1 MKIRSMTGYGQAA
14 RSSEEADLTV
24 EIKTLNSRYLDLNFH
39 LPKELGFIESSL
51 RKEIQEHLGRGRIDV
66 YTNLTL
72 KTVDQYEVN
81 ESRVQNYLAVGE
93 KLQSLG
99 VQGSVDLAGFLAFPG
114 ILLSRKT
121 DLSVGTLMHTITEV
135 FREALAQ
142 VVEARCAEG
151 KALGEDLQC
160 RIGTVSQLTDAISES
175 AQEVTSRYREKL
187 IRRISDLSQKQ
198 PVDEGRLSQ
207 EIVYYADRA
216 DISEEITRLSGH
228 LVNFGK
234 LLKSSKGAPVG
245 RRLDFICQELN
256 REMNTILSKSPLP
269 EISELAVEGKT
280 ELEKVREQIQN
291 VE

>member
-1 MKIRSMTGYGQAA
+1 MTGYGQAA

-24 EIKTLNSRYLDLNFH
+24 EIKTLNSRYLDVNFH
-39 LPKELGFIESSL
+39 LPKELGFFESSL
-51 RKEIQEHLGRGRIDV
+51 RKEIQEHIGRGRIDV

-81 ESRVQNYLAVGE
+81 ESRVQNYLAVGK

-114 ILLSRKT
+114 IIVSRKA
-121 DLSVGTLMHTITEV
+121 DLSEGTLLHTITEV

-142 VVEARCAEG
+142 VVGARCMEG

-160 RIGTVSQLTDAISES
+160 RIGTVAQLTNAISES
-175 AQEVTSRYREKL
+175 ARGVLSRYREKL
-187 IRRISDLSQKQ
+187 TQRITDLSQKQ
-198 PVDEGRLSQ
+198 AVDEGRLSQ

-216 DISEEITRLSGH
+216 DISEEITRLRGH
-228 LVNFGK
+228 MVSFGEM
-234 LLKSSKGAPVG
+234 LKSSKGAPVG
-245 RRLDFICQELN
+245 RRLDFICQEMN

-269 EISELAVEGKT
+269 EISKLAVEGKT
-280 ELEKVREQIQN
+280 ELEKIREQVQN